1 MQFLR
6 FFFISTLFIC
16 YGNHAVIT
24 QYKNLASNVLKIIEQ
39 HVPTTSLFFIKIQ
52 KDVFLN
58 FVQLDSKMNLCKLIF
73 LFPYFFHVPDW
84 LSIPKMSWRCLN
96 KLSLHT
102 NITYKNVLKTQKPH
116 IKVPW
121 NLSSVNL
128 PALLAPINPL
138 FIKDSSKKTTQV
150 FRCKYHPFCLNQGC
164 QLNLHKKAVHGY
176 QFWKIC
182 RVGNTDS

>member
-102 NITYKNVLKTQKPH
+102 NITFKCTENTKTSHSK
-116 IKVPW
+116 
-121 NLSSVNL
+121 SSL
-128 PALLAPINPL
+128 ERI
-138 FIKDSSKKTTQV
+138 FCKSTCSFGTHKSS
-150 FRCKYHPFCLNQGC
+150 FY
-164 QLNLHKKAVHGY
+164 
-176 QFWKIC
+176 
-182 RVGNTDS
+182 